1 MSSNNNYQNEDD
13 SLQFMS
19 QPFELKNKITTLQ
32 EKLPSILNDFK
43 KYYVFF
49 NKNPTYSEY
58 QTIYENLTS
67 NLNSITNDLLTITN
81 DVEKNTTTI
90 SNDLL
95 KINQLIEKEK
105 KKNIKL
111 KSIESNVKDN
121 YNGSKI
127 MIDEYKEIYNDNY
140 IKNIFIF
147 IGIIISVVVLIKVFS
162 NKNTTSN
169 VPNQLPSK

>member
-1 MSSNNNYQNEDD
+1 MGSNNNFQTEYD

-19 QPFELKNKITTLQ
+19 QPFELKNKITTRQ

-49 NKNPTYSEY
+49 NKNPTYNEY

-67 NLNSITNDLLTITN
+67 NLNSITNELLTITN

-95 KINQLIEKEK
+95 KINELIEKEK
-105 KKNIKL
+105 TKNIKL
-111 KSIESNVKDN
+111 KSIESNIKDN

-127 MIDEYKEIYNDNY
+127 MIDEYKEIYNENY

-147 IGIIISVVVLIKVFS
+147 IGIIISGIVLTKVFS
-162 NKNTTSN
+162 NKTTSSTIS
-169 VPNQLPSK
+169 NQLPKK